1 MKTFLQNIPKVE
13 LHLHIEGSLEPK
25 MMFELAKRNNI
36 VLKYKSEDEIQK
48 AYDFSNLQ
56 DFLDI
61 YYQGANVLQTRQD
74 FYDLTFAY
82 MKKCKEQNV
91 VHTEIFF
98 DPQTHTAR
106 NIALKDVIEGI
117 WQALQKAKEEFGISS
132 FLIACILRH
141 LSEDEGLKTLDELCL
156 YKDKIKAIGL
166 DSSELNNPPFKFK
179 NLFQKAKEEGFLLVM
194 HAGEEGSSEYI
205 KQALELGVSRIDHG
219 VKCEHDNMLLKE
231 IIQKQIPLTMCPL
244 SNVKLKVFQNMQEH
258 NILKLL
264 KQNLCVCVNSDDPAY
279 FGGYILENFIALDE
293 AFKLSKDEVKKLCI
307 NAINASFLQENEK
320 ENLRKLIF
328 NFQG

>member
-48 AYDFSNLQ
+48 AYNFSNLQ

-98 DPQTHTAR
+98 DSQTHTAR

-231 IIQKQIPLTMCPL
+231 IIQKQIPLTICPL

-264 KQNLCVCVNSDDPAY
+264 QKNVCVCVNSDDPAY
-279 FGGYILENFIALDE
+279 FEGYILENFIALDE
-293 AFKLSKDEVKKLCI
+293 TFKLSKDEVKKLCI
-307 NAINASFLQENEK
+307 NAVNASFLQENEK

-328 NFQG
+328 NFQE

>member
-25 MMFELAKRNNI
+25 MMFYLANKNNI
-36 VLKYKSEDEIQK
+36 TLKYKSEEEIKK
-48 AYDFSNLQ
+48 AYNFSNLQ

-61 YYQGANVLQTRQD
+61 YYQGANILQTKQD

-91 VHTEIFF
+91 IHTEIFF
-98 DPQTHTAR
+98 DPQTHIAR
-106 NIALKDVIEGI
+106 NIPLKDVIEGI
-117 WQALQKAKEEFGISS
+117 CEALQKAKSEFGISS

-179 NLFQKAKEEGFLLVM
+179 NLFKKAKEEGFLLVM

-205 KQALELGVSRIDHG
+205 KQALELGVNRIDHG
-219 VKCEHDNMLLKE
+219 VRCEENLELVKE
-231 IIQKQIPLTMCPL
+231 LEKSQIPLTICPL
-244 SNVKLKVFQNMQEH
+244 SNIKLKVFNTMQDH
-258 NILKLL
+258 NILRLL
-264 KQNLCVCVNSDDPAY
+264 KQNICVCVNSDDPAY
-279 FGGYILENFIALDE
+279 FGGYILENFNALDK
-293 AFKLSKDEVKKLCI
+293 AFKLSKDEIKKLCI
-307 NAINASFLQENEK
+307 NAVNASFLQENEK
-320 ENLRKLIF
+320 KSLTKIIEEF
-328 NFQG
+328 S